1 LLLGIFFI
9 TILSAAV
16 FAQSLS
22 PSATPIDSNHVPSP
36 TQEQIQSQIDALIED
51 TGLSAKDSDQI
62 LELYRDALKQLRSA
76 ETYAASATNYRQ
88 AQTNAGAETRRLQEL
103 LSRAQ
108 TPSVTINTDAPLAS
122 LEGQLTEAR
131 IRLMELQNR
140 ATGLEQ
146 LVSQQQARPDKAR
159 SELASAQRMLRET
172 EQALQNFVM
181 ADDSQ
186 PLAKAKQVTLAA
198 GRQALD
204 QQITMLEQELSSY
217 DTRLA
222 LLNLQQTLTTRRLV
236 NAETRLTE
244 LQNLTNA
251 KRRNKAQATV
261 EQIRKSAQR
270 AADQPNI
277 VREVA
282 DANAALSRRL
292 AGIIDYIDEVNKQQV
307 DLIQQLKTLQQR
319 RQSIQRQLEITAG
332 VSNALGPVL
341 LRESRNLPDVRG
353 YLRGVDELE
362 RRIADARLQ
371 QFHVDERRRNAV
383 SVDNKLGQ
391 LMHSVNAV
399 ETAVQKKRLRE
410 ELRKLLLE
418 QGQLLEQIHGSYG
431 SYIEQLNNLHEF
443 RRRLIEETHQY
454 DALLDEKLF
463 WIANNQRINLRWFA
477 DFQTALYR
485 FFFIAPWHRVSKDL
499 LQGVVTKP
507 GLTMLILLL
516 TFGLFR
522 YGQPLR
528 RRLEGMASHLG
539 KVTRDRVLFTHEAL
553 VITVLLSLPWALLM
567 GLAGWL
573 LLVQNGDSAF
583 VGSVGYGL
591 TISAVFIFTISGLRQ
606 LCRTQGLARSHF
618 RWPEPACQQL
628 RRYLNRYFIIALPCV
643 FLVAMTEHYGDELY
657 RHTLGR
663 FAFTIGSIALAVLL
677 GHVLHPSKGVL
688 KDYLTTSRNLAWRLR
703 HLWYRFVVVIPIVMV
718 FLALLGYYYT
728 ALQLQGRFFAS
739 GWLLVGAVIGIS
751 LILRWLQVEQR
762 RLAWTRARAKRE
774 AMLAARAKEDQSSSG
789 ESVPEV
795 LESELIDLETIS
807 DQSLDLLRL
816 LATLALGVGL
826 WFTWQDLLPAL
837 TVLND
842 VILWQQTVKTE
853 SGDDIMS
860 ISLGNLGTALAL
872 LGLIIFIARNLPGL
886 LEIAVLQRFAMDAG
900 NRYAVTAITRYAIT
914 IIGVLVALN
923 IIGFGWEK
931 AQWLVAA
938 LSVGLGFGLQEIFAN
953 FVSGIII
960 LLERPVRV
968 GDAVTL
974 ENFSGTVTRIRIRA
988 TTITDWD
995 RKEIVVPN
1003 KTFITG
1009 SLINWSLSDPIT
1021 RIVIPVR
1028 VAYGSDT
1035 TLVHKVLLEVAESN
1049 SMVLDEPG
1057 PTVLFLEFGESS
1069 LNFEVRVFVRQVA
1082 DRLPSTHELHD
1093 SIHRTLA
1100 KHGIEIPFPQRD
1112 LHIRDV
1118 HYNASQSPNN
1128 LLNKGDSRPP
1138 FPRPAS

>member
-1 LLLGIFFI
+1 MGVL
-9 TILSAAV
+9 
-16 FAQSLS
+16 AQSLS
-22 PSATPIDSNHVPSP
+22 PSATSVDSNTVPSP
-36 TQEQIQSQIDALIED
+36 TLEQIQSQIDSLED
-51 TGLSAKDSDQI
+51 TELSTKDNTQI

-76 ETYAASATNYRQ
+76 ETYAASAANYQQ
-88 AQTNAGAETRRLQEL
+88 AQTNAAAETRRLRESL
-103 LSRAQ
+103 NRAQ
-108 TPSVTINTDAPLAS
+108 NSSVTINTDAPLAA
-122 LEGQLTEAR
+122 LEAQLTEVR
-131 IRLMELQNR
+131 IGLMELQNR
-140 ATGLEQ
+140 TLGLEQ
-146 LVSQQQARPDKAR
+146 LVNQQQARPAKAR
-159 SELASAQRMLRET
+159 SELANAQRMLQET
-172 EQALQNFVM
+172 EQALQNVAM

-198 GRQALD
+198 RRQALD
-204 QQITMLEQELSSY
+204 LQITMLEQELASY
-217 DTRLA
+217 DARLA
-222 LLNLQQTLTTRRLV
+222 LLNLQQALMTRRVV

-244 LQNLTNA
+244 LQSLTNA
-251 KRRNKAQATV
+251 KRRNEAQATV
-261 EQIRKSAQR
+261 EQARESAQR

-277 VREVA
+277 VRQVA
-282 DANAALSRRL
+282 DVNAALSRRL
-292 AGIIDYIDEVNKQQV
+292 AGIIDYIDAVNKQQV
-307 DLIQQLKTLQQR
+307 GLVQQLKTLQQR
-319 RQSIQRQLEITAG
+319 RQSIERQLEITAG

-341 LRESRNLPDVRG
+341 LRESRDLPDVRS
-353 YLRGVDELE
+353 YSRGADQLE

-383 SVDNKLGQ
+383 SIDHKLRQ
-391 LMHSVNAV
+391 LMGKIDAAETTGQKQSLNQALRRLLV
-399 ETAVQKKRLRE
+399 EQ
-410 ELRKLLLE
+410 
-418 QGQLLEQIHGSYG
+418 QQLLEQLYGSYG
-431 SYIEQLNNLHEF
+431 SYIEQLTNLHEF
-443 RRRLIEETHQY
+443 RRRLIEETQQY
-454 DALLDEKLF
+454 DTLLDEKLF
-463 WIANNQRINLRWFA
+463 WIANNQLINLGWFA

-485 FFFIAPWHRVSKDL
+485 FVFIAPWHRVGKDL
-499 LQGVVTKP
+499 LQGVVAKP
-507 GLTMLILLL
+507 WLTMLILLL

-522 YGQPLR
+522 YGQRLR

-553 VITVLLSLPWALLM
+553 LITVLLSLPWSLLM
-567 GLAGWL
+567 GLPGWL
-573 LLVQNGDSAF
+573 LLVQNGDSNF
-583 VGSVGYGL
+583 VEAVGYGL
-591 TISAVFIFTISGLRQ
+591 MVSSVFIFTISGLRQ
-606 LCRTQGLARSHF
+606 LCRIQGLARLHF
-618 RWPEPACQQL
+618 RWPEQACQQL
-628 RRYLNRYFIIALPCV
+628 RRYLNRYFIVALPCV
-643 FLVAMTEHYGDELY
+643 FPVAMTEHYGDELY

-663 FAFTIGSIALAVLL
+663 LAFTIGSVALAVLL

-703 HLWYRFVVVIPIVMV
+703 YLWYGLVVAIPIAMV

-774 AMLAARAKEDQSSSG
+774 AMLAARAKENQTSSG
-789 ESVPEV
+789 EGVPEV
-795 LESELIDLETIS
+795 LESELMDLETIS
-807 DQSLDLLRL
+807 DQSRDLLRL
-816 LATLALGVGL
+816 LATLAVGVGL
-826 WFTWQDLLPAL
+826 WFTWQDVLPAL

-853 SGDDIMS
+853 TGDDIMS

-914 IIGVLVALN
+914 IIGALVALN

-960 LLERPVRV
+960 LLERPIRV

-995 RKEIVVPN
+995 RKEIVIPN

-1021 RIVIPVR
+1021 RIVIPVG
-1028 VAYGSDT
+1028 VAYGSNT
-1035 TLVHKVLLEVAESN
+1035 TLVHKVLLDVAKSN
-1049 SMVLDEPG
+1049 PMVLDEPE
-1057 PTVLFLEFGESS
+1057 PAVLFLKFGESS
-1069 LNFEVRVFVRQVA
+1069 LNFEVRVFVRQLA
-1082 DRLPSTHELHD
+1082 DRLPLTHELHD
-1093 SIHRTLA
+1093 SIHRALA

-1118 HYNASQSPNN
+1118 NYNVSQSPND
-1128 LLNKGDSRPP
+1128 LLNKGDNRPP